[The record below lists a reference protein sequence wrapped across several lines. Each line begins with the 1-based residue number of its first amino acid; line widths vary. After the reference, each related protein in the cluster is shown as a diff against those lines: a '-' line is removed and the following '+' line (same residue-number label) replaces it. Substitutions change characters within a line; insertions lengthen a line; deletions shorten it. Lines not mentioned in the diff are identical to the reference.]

1 MVKFNNLNDVMCNE
15 FTGTWTPCDYFVL
28 RRNHNE
34 CGNCPLTVLGQWF
47 VNGFYGSDD
56 IEL

>member
-15 FTGTWTPCDYFVL
+15 FTGDWTPCDYFRL
-28 RRNHNE
+28 RRNNQE

-47 VNGFYGSDD
+47 VNDLYGNID
-56 IEL
+56 L